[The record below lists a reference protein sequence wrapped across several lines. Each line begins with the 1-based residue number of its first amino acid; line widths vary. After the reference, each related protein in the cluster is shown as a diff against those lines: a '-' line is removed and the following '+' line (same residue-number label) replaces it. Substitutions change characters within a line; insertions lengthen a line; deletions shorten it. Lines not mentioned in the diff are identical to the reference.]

1 MTPPGIWQ
9 AFRRQAMAHPQACAL
24 IDGERRWTYGALW
37 HASQTLAGRMTA
49 AGVRPGQRVV
59 LVLPTGATLV
69 CALYAAWAVGAV
81 AVPVA
86 ERAPAAQ
93 REHQLDD
100 VEPTLVVVAAKD
112 TAAGDGPAAANTRW
126 LTLPLTAEMR
136 EPPVATPQ
144 PAPAPEPTPDQ
155 LALILYTSGSRAAPK
170 GVMLSHRNLAAAAQA
185 SQTFLHYGPSDTVL
199 CALPLHHTYGL
210 SQVFIALGQGACV
223 VLERGVSLAGALIA
237 RLEQT
242 RSTVLPATPVLL
254 HLLQSLKR
262 LPLERLQ
269 HLRLITCASD
279 VLSPQRLQWVRHML
293 PHVAF
298 LAMYGQTECGRASI
312 LPADEVDRRPG
323 SVGRGLPGTEVG
335 LVDDDGR
342 RLDGPAQGEL
352 VVAGPHV
359 MAGYWRRPQE
369 TALAL
374 RPDVGHPDQPVLH
387 TGDVFARD
395 AEGWLTFVARRD
407 DLIKTRGER
416 VGPAEIERVLL
427 DLPGVV
433 QAAVLGVPDVR
444 LGQAIHAFVVLSP
457 PDAVTDGQLRDHC
470 RQHLQPHQQ
479 PQVLHRRADL
489 PLTALGKIDKACLHA
504 QALATASRAD
514 PP

>member
-1 MTPPGIWQ
+1 MTPRGIWHGFQ
-9 AFRRQAMAHPQACAL
+9 RQAMERPQACAL
-24 IDGERRWTYGALW
+24 IDGERHWTYHALW
-37 HASQTLAGRMTA
+37 QASQALAGRMAA
-49 AGVRPGQRVV
+49 AGVRSGDRVV
-59 LVLPTGATLV
+59 LALPTGATLV
-69 CALYAAWAVGAV
+69 CALYAAWSVGAA

-93 REHQLDD
+93 RQHQLDD
-100 VEPTLVVVAAKD
+100 IEPALLVVAAKD
-112 TAAGDGPAAANTRW
+112 TAAGDGPAAADTRW
-126 LTLPLTAEMR
+126 LTIPVTAEMLEAAMR
-136 EPPVATPQ
+136 TPQ
-144 PAPAPEPTPDQ
+144 PASAPEPAPDH

-170 GVMLSHRNLAAAAQA
+170 GVMLRHGNLAAAAQA
-185 SQTFLHYGPSDTVL
+185 SQTFLRFGPADTVL

-223 VLERGVSLAGALIA
+223 VLERGVSLAGTLIA

-254 HLLQSLKR
+254 HLLQSMKR
-262 LPLERLQ
+262 LPVERLQ

-279 VLSPQRLQWVRHML
+279 ALSPQRLQWVRQAL
-293 PHVAF
+293 PQVDF

-312 LPADEVDRRPG
+312 LPAHEVARRPG
-323 SVGRGLPGTEVG
+323 SVGRGLPGTEVW
-335 LVDDDGR
+335 LVDEQGR

-352 VVAGPHV
+352 VVQGPHV
-359 MAGYWRRPQE
+359 MSGYWRRPSE

-374 RPDVGHPDQPVLH
+374 RPDPQHPHRQVLH

-395 AEGWLTFVARRD
+395 AEGWLSFVARRD

-427 DLPGVV
+427 DLPGVAL
-433 QAAVLGVPDVR
+433 AAVLGVPDAR
-444 LGQAIHAFVVLSP
+444 LGQAIHAYVVLSE
-457 PDAVTDGQLRDHC
+457 PDALTDGQLRDHC
-470 RQHLQPHQQ
+470 RQHLQSHQQ
-479 PQVLHRRADL
+479 PQVLQRCADL
-489 PLTALGKIDKACLHA
+489 PITALGKIDKARLHA
-504 QALATASRAD
+504 QAIATASRAD